1 MINLLLGQG
10 DHYTPETQPQFAN
23 FLSRSGFNV
32 VQVPPLESNPAATY
46 DDLRSENYCRF
57 IDKYVNPNLQYWMV
71 CVSKS
76 CHWFKIYA
84 SKRSNIK
91 KLVVIEPTTLNPK
104 LLVEYEKS
112 RENCF
117 IADYFRDD
125 NEYDYHDADEKA
137 LDSIASDKK
146 HYFPKCPVTIIWT
159 NRNNQNELYSDKIVM
174 LKKEHGK
181 YLTKDGCDVK
191 SFTIDRNT
199 MPLFMRRI

>member
-71 CVSKS
+71 CISKP

-91 KLVVIEPTTLNPK
+91 KLVVIEPTALNPK

-112 RENCF
+112 ERIVSSLTISEMTT
-117 IADYFRDD
+117 DMTTTMLTRK
-125 NEYDYHDADEKA
+125 H
-137 LDSIASDKK
+137 SI
-146 HYFPKCPVTIIWT
+146 
-159 NRNNQNELYSDKIVM
+159 QQ
-174 LKKEHGK
+174 
-181 YLTKDGCDVK
+181 
-191 SFTIDRNT
+191 
-199 MPLFMRRI
+199 